1 MAFPTPSL
9 KPPELLLDPAVIT
22 PAPQSEP
29 AVKETAVG
37 VKTPIIVDARR
48 LPTAH
53 EFSKLPSK
61 ERVEVVE
68 KIARGFGEKYGVDP
82 LLSMAVVSA
91 ESSFNTHA
99 VSRDGH
105 ASKGL
110 MQLLDTT
117 GAELHQVAGLRDPYT
132 PFEPAQNMELGVK
145 HLRKLHDFFSSSTE
159 LTSNLATVP
168 AANSASLEKLAV
180 AAFNAG
186 EGRVA
191 SAQDR
196 AQRAGKDPADYA
208 QVAPYLPDSTQE
220 YVERV
225 MLRKEQYE
233 NRFVG

>member
-1 MAFPTPSL
+1 
-9 KPPELLLDPAVIT
+9 
-22 PAPQSEP
+22 
-29 AVKETAVG
+29 
-37 VKTPIIVDARR
+37 
-48 LPTAH
+48 
-53 EFSKLPSK
+53 
-61 ERVEVVE
+61 
-68 KIARGFGEKYGVDP
+68 
-82 LLSMAVVSA
+82 
-91 ESSFNTHA
+91 
-99 VSRDGH
+99 
-105 ASKGL
+105 
-110 MQLLDTT
+110 
-117 GAELHQVAGLRDPYT
+117 
-132 PFEPAQNMELGVK
+132 MELGVK